1 MPLFTSPG
9 PILLPI
15 GPLSIRWYS
24 ILILT
29 GIIAATALCRR
40 LAVKRDLDPEI
51 FSDLVVWLVVGAI
64 PMARAYYVF
73 FEWPRFSQEPPWK
86 IFAIWEG
93 GIAIHGA
100 IIGGLVAGYLFA
112 RHRELSFLKLVDIV
126 APGLILGQAIG
137 RWGNFF
143 NSEAFGGPTNLPWK
157 LFIPLANRPPGMD
170 NIGFYHPTFLYESLW
185 NLGVLALLLFVFFRF
200 QHLKPGSLF
209 CLYAFAYSLGRIWIE
224 GLRMDSLMFGPLRVA
239 QLVSLSG
246 IVLGLIGLLWLNRRG
261 PEKSL
266 S

>member
-1 MPLFTSPG
+1 LITV
-9 PILLPI
+9 

-24 ILILT
+24 LLILT
-29 GIIAATALCRR
+29 GIILATSLCRR
-40 LAVKRDLDPEI
+40 LARTRNLDPEI

-73 FEWPRFSQEPPWK
+73 FEWPRFSQEPLWK
-86 IFAIWEG
+86 VFAIWEG

-100 IIGGLVAGYLFA
+100 IIGGLIAGYLFA
-112 RHRELSFLKLVDIV
+112 LRRKLPFLTLTDIV

-143 NSEAFGGPTNLPWK
+143 NSEAFGSPTDLPWK
-157 LFIPLANRPPGMD
+157 LFIPSANRPSGLD
-170 NIGFYHPTFLYESLW
+170 NIAFYHPTFLYESIW
-185 NLGVLALLLFVFFRF
+185 NLGVFGILLFVFFRF
-200 QHLKPGSLF
+200 QNLKPGSLF
-209 CLYAFAYSLGRIWIE
+209 CLYALAYSLGRIWIE
-224 GLRMDSLMFGPLRVA
+224 SLRMDSLVFGPLRVA

-246 IVLGLIGLLWLNRRG
+246 IVLGLVGLLWLNRRQN
-261 PEKSL
+261 EKSL

>member
-1 MPLFTSPG
+1 LITV
-9 PILLPI
+9 

-24 ILILT
+24 LLILT
-29 GIIAATALCRR
+29 GIILATALCRR
-40 LAVKRDLDPEI
+40 LARTRNLDPEI

-73 FEWPRFSQEPPWK
+73 FEWPRFSQEPLWK
-86 IFAIWEG
+86 VLAIWEG

-100 IIGGLVAGYLFA
+100 IIGGLIAGYLFA
-112 RHRELSFLKLVDIV
+112 LRRKLPFFTLTDIV

-143 NSEAFGGPTNLPWK
+143 NSEAFGAPTDLPWK
-157 LFIPLANRPPGMD
+157 LFIPVANRPSGMD
-170 NIGFYHPTFLYESLW
+170 SIAFYHPTFLYESIW
-185 NLGVLALLLFVFFRF
+185 NLGVFGLLLFVFFRF
-200 QHLKPGSLF
+200 ASLKPGSLF
-209 CLYAFAYSLGRIWIE
+209 CLYAIAYSLGRIWIE
-224 GLRMDSLMFGPLRVA
+224 SLRMDSLMFGPLRVA

-246 IVLGLIGLLWLNRRG
+246 IVLGLVGLLWLNRRQSK
-261 PEKSL
+261 KSL

>member
-1 MPLFTSPG
+1 LIPV
-9 PILLPI
+9 

-29 GIIAATALCRR
+29 GIILATALCRR
-40 LAVKRDLDPEI
+40 LARTRNLDPEI

-73 FEWPRFSQEPPWK
+73 FEWSRFSQEPLWK
-86 IFAIWEG
+86 VFAIWEG

-100 IIGGLVAGYLFA
+100 IIGGLIAGYLFA
-112 RHRELSFLKLVDIV
+112 LRRKLPFLTLTDIV

-143 NSEAFGGPTNLPWK
+143 NSEAFGAPTDLPWK
-157 LFIPLANRPPGMD
+157 LFIPSANRPSGMD
-170 NIGFYHPTFLYESLW
+170 SIAFYHPTFLYESLW
-185 NLGVLALLLFVFFRF
+185 NLGVFGLLLFVFFRF
-200 QHLKPGSLF
+200 QNLKPGSLF
-209 CLYAFAYSLGRIWIE
+209 CLYALAYSLGRIWIE
-224 GLRMDSLMFGPLRVA
+224 SLRMDSLMFGPLRVA

-246 IVLGLIGLLWLNRRG
+246 IVLGLVGLLWLNRRQS
-261 PEKSL
+261 EKSL

>member
-1 MPLFTSPG
+1 LIPV
-9 PILLPI
+9 

-24 ILILT
+24 LLILT
-29 GIIAATALCRR
+29 GIILATALCRR
-40 LAVKRDLDPEI
+40 LARARDLDPEI

-73 FEWPRFSQEPPWK
+73 FEWPRFSQEPLWK
-86 IFAIWEG
+86 VFAIWEG

-100 IIGGLVAGYLFA
+100 IIGGLIAGYLFA
-112 RHRELSFLKLVDIV
+112 LRRKLPFFTLTDIV

-143 NSEAFGGPTNLPWK
+143 NSEAFGAPTDLPWK
-157 LFIPLANRPPGMD
+157 LFIPVANRPSGMD
-170 NIGFYHPTFLYESLW
+170 SIAFYHPTFLYESLW
-185 NLGVLALLLFVFFRF
+185 NLGVFGLLLFVFLRFR
-200 QHLKPGSLF
+200 HLKPGSLF
-209 CLYAFAYSLGRIWIE
+209 CLYALSYSLGRIWIE
-224 GLRMDSLMFGPLRVA
+224 SLRMDSLVFGPLRVA

-246 IVLGLIGLLWLNRRG
+246 IVLGLVGLLWLNRRQS
-261 PEKSL
+261 EKSL

>member
-1 MPLFTSPG
+1 M
-9 PILLPI
+9 LLTV

-29 GIIAATALCRR
+29 GIILATALCRR
-40 LAVKRDLDPEI
+40 LARERDLDPEI

-73 FEWPRFSQEPPWK
+73 FEWPRFSQEPLWK

-100 IIGGLVAGYLFA
+100 IIGGLMAGYLFA
-112 RHRELSFLKLVDIV
+112 RRRKLSFLTLVDVV

-143 NSEAFGGPTNLPWK
+143 NSEAFGGPTDLPWK
-157 LFIPLANRPPGMD
+157 LFIPLANRPSGMESVA
-170 NIGFYHPTFLYESLW
+170 FYHPTFLYESFW
-185 NLGVLALLLFVFFRF
+185 NLGVFGLLLFVFFRF
-200 QHLKPGSLF
+200 RQLKPGSLF
-209 CLYAFAYSLGRIWIE
+209 CLYALTYSLGRIWIE

-239 QLVSLSG
+239 QLISFSG
-246 IVLGLIGLLWLNRRG
+246 ILLGLIGWAWLNRRR
-261 PEKSL
+261 PEKLL